1 MGTDPDPGSLS
12 HLIALAV
19 PAGTG
24 GDPFAASLAEIAPI
38 GIAWSVVLI
47 STLILLNAFFA
58 MAEIALVSLRKTRI
72 KQLIEEGSHRAR
84 TVQRLVE
91 DPTRLLATVQ
101 IGVTLV
107 GFFAS
112 AAGAV
117 TLAQPLA
124 SVLERTGI
132 PIVAGNAAG
141 LAVFLVTLVIGYF
154 SLVVGEISPK
164 SLALQYAEKVALW
177 SAGPLLLLSIIL
189 HPLVRVVTWSS
200 NLLVRPFGGTATFSP
215 PVVTEEELKMLVSA
229 GEEEGVLEE
238 EEREMIHSIFEF
250 TDTVVRKVMVPR
262 IDMKSVDVE
271 APIEELLDVIMNA
284 GHSRVPVYEEDVD
297 HIVGIVHAKDILRG
311 LHEHDKNITIRQL
324 MRPPFIIPENKMI
337 DELLAEFKK
346 SKIQLAIVVDEYGG
360 TAGLVTIED
369 LLEEIVGDI
378 MDEYDVEEPMVE
390 VIDANTSIVDAR
402 MPIDEINEQMDL
414 ELPEEEFDT
423 IGGFVFGLFGKQ
435 PHLGESVEYDGAELT
450 IEKTDGRRIHKIKI
464 TKVHSAQSEEAGA
477 PSRSQE

>member
-1 MGTDPDPGSLS
+1 MFAQVVPVGTASGGT
-12 HLIALAV
+12 LA
-19 PAGTG
+19 AT
-24 GDPFAASLAEIAPI
+24 FAQLAPV
-38 GIAWSVVLI
+38 GIAWSIVLI
-47 STLILLNAFFA
+47 TTLILLNAFFA
-58 MAEIALVSLRKTRI
+58 MAEIALVSVRKTRI
-72 KQLIEEGSHRAR
+72 KQLIEEGVQRAR

-117 TLAQPLA
+117 TLAQPVA
-124 SVLERTGI
+124 DIFERTGI
-132 PIVAGNAAG
+132 PILANNASG
-141 LAVFLVTLVIGYF
+141 LAVFLVTLVIGYL

-164 SLALQYAEKVALW
+164 SLALQHAERVALW
-177 SAGPLLLLSIIL
+177 SAGPLMFLSVVL
-189 HPLVRVVTWSS
+189 YPLIRIVTWSS
-200 NLLVRPFGGTATFSP
+200 NLLVRPFGGTASFSP
-215 PVVTEEELKMLVSA
+215 PVVTEEELKMLVEA

-238 EEREMIHSIFEF
+238 DEREMIHSIFEF

-262 IDMKSVDVE
+262 IDMKTVDVE
-271 APIEELLDVIMNA
+271 APIDELLDVIMKA
-284 GHSRVPVYEEDVD
+284 GHSRIPVYEEDVD
-297 HIVGIVHAKDILRG
+297 HIVGVVHAKDLLRG
-311 LHEHDKNITIRQL
+311 LHEHDRNIDIRQL
-324 MRPPFIIPENKMI
+324 MRPPYIIPENKKV

-360 TAGLVTIED
+360 TAGVVTIED

-390 VIDANTSIVDAR
+390 VIDENTSVVDAR

-414 ELPEEEFDT
+414 AFPEEEFDT

-435 PHLGESVEYDGAELT
+435 PHLGESVEYDGAELV
-450 IEKTDGRRIHKIKI
+450 IEKTDGRRIQ
-464 TKVHSAQSEEAGA
+464 KVKVVKTHRAKPEESESEAGT
-477 PSRSQE
+477 RE

>member
-1 MGTDPDPGSLS
+1 MGGAVGSDGS
-12 HLIALAV
+12 AAV
-19 PAGTG
+19 AQM
-24 GDPFAASLAEIAPI
+24 APS

-47 STLILLNAFFA
+47 FALILLNAFFA
-58 MAEIALVSLRKTRI
+58 MAEIALVSIRKTRI
-72 KQLIEEGSHRAR
+72 KQLIEEGVQRAR
-84 TVQRLVE
+84 VVQRLLE

-117 TLAQPLA
+117 TLAQPVSEFFA
-124 SVLERTGI
+124 RTGI
-132 PIVAGNAAG
+132 PILADSAAG
-141 LAVFLVTLVIGYF
+141 LAVFLVTLIIGYL

-164 SLALQYAEKVALW
+164 SIALRNAEKVALW
-177 SAGPLLLLSIIL
+177 SAGPLMLLSYVLYPVIK
-189 HPLVRVVTWSS
+189 VVTWTS
-200 NLLVRPFGGTATFSP
+200 NLLVRPFGGTASFSP
-215 PVVTEEELKMLVSA
+215 PVVTEEELKMLVEA

-250 TDTVVRKVMVPR
+250 TDTVVRKVMIPR
-262 IDMKSVDVE
+262 IDMKTVDVE
-271 APIEELLDVIMNA
+271 APVDELLDMIMKA
-284 GHSRVPVYEEDVD
+284 GHSRIPIYEEDVD
-297 HIVGIVHAKDILRG
+297 HIVGIVHAKDLLRG
-311 LHEHDKNITIRQL
+311 LHEHDRNLSIREL
-324 MRPPFIIPENKMI
+324 MRPPYIIPENKKV

-390 VIDANTSIVDAR
+390 VIDENMIIVDAR

-450 IEKTDGRRIHKIKI
+450 IEKTDGRRIQKVKVIKI
-464 TKVHSAQSEEAGA
+464 QHFESDEAEAESEIRE
-477 PSRSQE
+477 